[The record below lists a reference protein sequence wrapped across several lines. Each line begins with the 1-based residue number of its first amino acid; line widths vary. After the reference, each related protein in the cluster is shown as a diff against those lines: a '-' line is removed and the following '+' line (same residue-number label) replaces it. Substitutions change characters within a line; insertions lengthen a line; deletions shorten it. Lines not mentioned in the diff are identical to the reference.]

1 MVTSALATIFRTL
14 VILNACIVV
23 VPAVAVVFHITFV
36 VVTRIVVTAMSNRTT
51 VRAVS
56 PH

>member
-1 MVTSALATIFRTL
+1 MVTSTLATIFRTL
-14 VILNACIVV
+14 VILNARIVV
-23 VPAVAVVFHITFV
+23 VPAVVVVFHITFV